1 MSIASAI
8 NKVKRVVLEFVGLQG
23 YRSELPFIQTDRHT
37 HTKKDLGKS
46 KASKTQIK
54 FTTPCNLLDD
64 PGY

>member
-1 MSIASAI
+1 MLVS
-8 NKVKRVVLEFVGLQG
+8 RVIDRNFHS
-23 YRSELPFIQTDRHT
+23 YRQTHT
-37 HTKKDLGKS
+37 HTKKKDLGKS